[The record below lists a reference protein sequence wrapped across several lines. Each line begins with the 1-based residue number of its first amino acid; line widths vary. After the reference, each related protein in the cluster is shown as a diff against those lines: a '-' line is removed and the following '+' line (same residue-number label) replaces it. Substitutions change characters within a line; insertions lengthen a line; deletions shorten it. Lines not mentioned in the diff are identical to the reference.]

1 VTGVHS
7 LAARERLLQGL
18 RGEGVAGLSE
28 ADWDE
33 VIELAQKHGV
43 APLLHRNLK
52 ARYAD
57 LQVPEA
63 IQSRLRDTY
72 RATGIRNTRIFAQL
86 NGILKGFRAAGIDVV
101 VLKGAHLAELVYEE
115 VALRPMADVD
125 LLVRPGDLRAATQ
138 LLRSMGY
145 EQSGHDATR
154 ERAPQEPIPE
164 NMEVDAF
171 RKPGGLLLDL
181 HYAIIIPKRMEKVE
195 IAELWGRAQAVRI
208 GGAEAYVLSP
218 EDLLLHLCI
227 HAAANHGFEV
237 TLLHLCDIPAVV
249 DGYLDRI
256 DWSVFWSRARAW
268 GAERS
273 VLVTLAV
280 AERLLGWH
288 RPEEIARG
296 ASLPPAPFDVV
307 AVAERLLFEKGA
319 AFGMSAN
326 LPRLWGDAS
335 VGEKAMLML
344 RRAFPSR
351 EEMGFTYGL
360 PARSWK
366 VPMLYPVRLGQL
378 LARYAEP
385 VMRAVTGGGESGA
398 ALDVTKERSRLIEW
412 LVGS

>member
-1 VTGVHS
+1 MTG
-7 LAARERLLQGL
+7 ARERLLQGL
-18 RGEGVAGLSE
+18 RGEGVPGLSE

-33 VIELAQKHGV
+33 VFELAQKHGV
-43 APLLHRNLK
+43 TPLLHRNLK
-52 ARYAD
+52 ARYGD
-57 LQVPEA
+57 LAVPGA
-63 IQSRLRDTY
+63 IRTRLRDTY

-115 VALRPMADVD
+115 VALRPMGDVD
-125 LLVRPGDLRAATQ
+125 LLVRPSDLRAATQ
-138 LLRSMGY
+138 FLRSIGY
-145 EQSGHDATR
+145 AQSGHDATR
-154 ERAPQEPIPE
+154 ERAPQDPIPQ

-181 HYAIIIPKRMEKVE
+181 HYAIIIPTHMEKVE

-249 DGYLDRI
+249 AGYRDRI
-256 DWSVFWSRARAW
+256 DWAVFWSRAQAW

-307 AVAERLLFEKGA
+307 ALAERLLFEKGA

-335 VGEKAMLML
+335 VAEKARLVL
-344 RRAFPSR
+344 DRAFPSR

-385 VMRAVTGGGESGA
+385 VIRAVAGRGEADGS
-398 ALDVTKERSRLIEW
+398 LDVTKERSRLIEW
-412 LVGS
+412 LVGR